1 MPSLSG
7 ALRSRI
13 RELNMAGVDTTELVR
28 AADRLEFIEN
38 KEREE
43 HAIEHILNVVV
54 ATRDA
59 VWHVRQQED
68 ERHEALVN
76 VITQLR
82 ERIEMLDADV
92 QAAVDQIALNTSAEA
107 SATAALGLL
116 VAQVA
121 ELQAAIEAI
130 PPNAPVDAENRAA
143 ILAMT
148 ESLKGTLGA
157 LTTAIPSNVPPVD
170 PNPPFT
176 PDPALV
182 QAAAD
187 ALAASDTA
195 AAAAAADPNDAA
207 LAQAAADAKA
217 ASDAAAAAAADPN
230 APAGGGGTTSR
241 QFKRRP

>member
-1 MPSLSG
+1 MPSLSDE
-7 ALRSRI
+7 LRTRI
-13 RELNMAGVDTTELVR
+13 KQLNKTGFDTTDLVV
-28 AADRLEFIEN
+28 AAQQLEVIETS
-38 KEREE
+38 EREA
-43 HAIEHILNVVV
+43 HQSGHILNIVISL
-54 ATRDA
+54 RDA
-59 VWHVRQQED
+59 FWHFRQQED
-68 ERHEALVN
+68 ERHAALVD

-82 ERIEMLDADV
+82 EKIEMLDADV

-157 LTTAIPSNVPPVD
+157 LTTAIPQNVPPTD